1 MLLII
6 CEKLNVAKSIA
17 SGRIDNTKT
26 KQQKERK
33 KEKRKK

>member
-17 SGRIDNTKT
+17 SGGGGGAHGGGGVCF
-26 KQQKERK
+26 
-33 KEKRKK
+33 

>member
-17 SGRIDNTKT
+17 SALDTSSDWEIFDPIAS
-26 KQQKERK
+26 
-33 KEKRKK
+33 

>member
-17 SGRIDNTKT
+17 SGPGVANQAPAKVL
-26 KQQKERK
+26 RK
-33 KEKRKK
+33 VFIK

>member
-17 SGRIDNTKT
+17 SALDVTSSFVTNIFSQDYY
-26 KQQKERK
+26 
-33 KEKRKK
+33 

>member
-17 SGRIDNTKT
+17 SGRAVENTGPPADYR
-26 KQQKERK
+26 KECRH
-33 KEKRKK
+33 

>member
-17 SGRIDNTKT
+17 SALGASSRAARGIF
-26 KQQKERK
+26 K
-33 KEKRKK
+33 KYV